1 MKVVIIEDEKLSADH
16 LELLIRKLDIEITI
30 VDKLDTVKSAI
41 RAFEAGLI
49 CDLIFIDIHLAD
61 GNSFEIFNRIEIKTP
76 LIFTTAYDNYAIQAF
91 KQNSIDYMLKP
102 ISFDDLSN
110 AIHKF
115 KRNQQIID
123 RQMFD
128 SFTRAYRQFNGPY
141 KERFIV
147 KTGENIEVVHSSD
160 IHHLESKDSLTFLI
174 THKGKKYIID
184 YTLEQLEKIL
194 LPSDFF
200 RINRKTII
208 HIQSIDK
215 VRTFLNNRLTVSS
228 KYLDTESNVVSRER
242 VPDFKKWLDN

>member
-16 LELLIRKLDIEITI
+16 LELLISKLDIGIKV
-30 VDKLDTVKSAI
+30 VDQLDTVKSAI
-41 RAFEAGLI
+41 KAFETGLI

-61 GNSFEIFNRIEIKTP
+61 GNSFEIFNQIEIKTP

-91 KQNSIDYMLKP
+91 KQNSIDYLLKP
-102 ISFDDLSN
+102 ISIEDLSN
-110 AIHKF
+110 AIQKF
-115 KRNQQIID
+115 KRNQLVSD
-123 RQMFD
+123 WQMFD

-141 KERFIV
+141 KGRFIV
-147 KTGENIEVVHSSD
+147 KTGENIEVVQSSD
-160 IHHLESKDSLTFLI
+160 IHHFESKDSLTFLV
-174 THKGKKYIID
+174 TNKGKKYIIE
-184 YTLEQLEKIL
+184 YALEQLEKIL

-215 VRTFLNNRLTVSS
+215 VRTFFNNRLTVSS
-228 KYLDTESNVVSRER
+228 KYLDTESNIVSRER